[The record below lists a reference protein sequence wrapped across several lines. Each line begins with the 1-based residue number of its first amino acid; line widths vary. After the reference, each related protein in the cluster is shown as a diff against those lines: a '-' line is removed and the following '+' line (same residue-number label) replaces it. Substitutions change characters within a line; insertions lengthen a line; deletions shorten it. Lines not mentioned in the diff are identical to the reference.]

1 MLRNRLLKST
11 LPAILLLWL
20 ALAAHAQQQTLTPE
34 MVVSLKSASSVTIDP
49 TEKNIAYILRTPRG
63 AEEETGGAFT
73 ELFVMP
79 ASGGAA
85 KQFTFKPNGVS
96 SPQWS
101 PDGKWIYFTARRKE
115 LDEHN
120 EVYRIPVDGGEAEQ
134 VSKSSNGVR
143 QYLLS
148 PDGKWL
154 AYAMSDAQTA
164 SDKNAAKLGNDA
176 NTVDK
181 TFKHHRL
188 YVQAVGSSEAKA
200 ISGERSV
207 WDFDWSPD
215 ASQLVFQASATPRT
229 DDSYMFKQIFVVGRE
244 GGAAP
249 KTLTETKGKLGNLAW
264 SPDGKLIAFNAGVD
278 ETDPAAGSI
287 FVVPASGGAAK
298 NLSENYEGTVLWVDW
313 LDAAT
318 LVFTAT
324 ERSHT
329 ALNTM
334 PATGGAKKAII
345 ASGYAFANASTTA
358 DGKTFALAMNAFNH
372 TSEAFVGNFAT
383 KKVTRLTS
391 TNPELDQIKFSGAK
405 EISWKAKDGLEI
417 TGLLMLPLDYQTGK
431 KYPCIAQIHGG
442 PESAYVEGWTTN
454 YVTWSELLAA
464 AGYVVFSPNYRG
476 STGRGVAYAKA
487 DHKDLGG
494 KEFEDVLDGLDFLA
508 QQGYVDLERVGIG
521 GFSYGGYFS
530 AWAATRHTEHF
541 KAASMGAGIANWLSF
556 TGTSDIPKENS
567 MVHWNLDVYKN
578 MPLVWDRSPMAHVEK
593 SQTALLISH
602 GDKDDRVPLG
612 QGWEIYTAMKLLN
625 KTVEFD
631 IYPREAHG
639 FGERNH
645 QLFSIKRNLEWF
657 EKYVK
662 NAATRTS
669 LPN

>member
-1 MLRNRLLKST
+1 MPHSHAQRSRLFAVLMLLF
-11 LPAILLLWL
+11 L
-20 ALAAHAQQQTLTPE
+20 ASALAQQQVLTPE
-34 MVVSLKSASSVTIDP
+34 MVVSLKSIGAVAIDP
-49 TEKNIAYILRTPRG
+49 TGKNIAYILRTPRG
-63 AEEETGGAFT
+63 VEEETGGAFT

-79 ASGGAA
+79 ASGGGA

-101 PDGKWIYFTARRKE
+101 PDGEWIYFTAQRKE
-115 LDEHN
+115 MDEHN

-134 VSKSSNGVR
+134 VSKSSNSVR

-148 PDGKWL
+148 PNGKWL
-154 AYAMSDAQTA
+154 AYTMTEAQNEA
-164 SDKNAAKLGNDA
+164 DKKAAKLGSDI

-181 TFKHHRL
+181 NFKHHHL

-200 ISGERSV
+200 ISGEMSV

-229 DDSYMFKQIFVVGRE
+229 DDSYMFKKIYLVARE
-244 GGAAP
+244 GSSAP
-249 KTLTETKGKLGNLAW
+249 KVLTETKGKLGNMAW
-264 SPDGKLIAFNAGVD
+264 SPDGETIAFNAGVD
-278 ETDPAAGSI
+278 ENDPTNGSI
-287 FVVPASGGAAK
+287 FVVPTTGGAAK
-298 NLSENYEGTVLWVDW
+298 NLSEKYEGTVLWVDW

-318 LVFTAT
+318 LIFSAT

-329 ALNTM
+329 ALNMM
-334 PATGGAKKAII
+334 PANGGARKAII
-345 ASGYAFANASTTA
+345 SSGYAFGTASTTA

-372 TSEAFVGNFAT
+372 TSEAFVGNVAT
-383 KKVTRLTS
+383 KKVTRLTT

-464 AGYVVFSPNYRG
+464 QGYVVFSPNYRG

-508 QQGYVDLERVGIG
+508 KQGYVDLERVGMG

-530 AWAATRHTEHF
+530 ALAATRYTEHF
-541 KAASMGAGIANWLSF
+541 KAASMGAGVANWLSF
-556 TGTSDIPKENS
+556 TGTSDIPQENS

-602 GDKDDRVPLG
+602 GDKDDRVPIG
-612 QGWEIYTAMKLLN
+612 QGWEIYTAMKLLD

-645 QLFSIKRNLEWF
+645 QLFSLKRNLEWF

-662 NAATRTS
+662 NAATQA

>member
-1 MLRNRLLKST
+1 MSHNRLIKSI
-11 LPAILLLWL
+11 LPAILLLIL
-20 ALAAHAQQQTLTPE
+20 TLAAHAQQSTLTPE
-34 MVVSLKSASSVTIDP
+34 MVVALKSISSVTIDP
-49 TEKNIAYILRTPRG
+49 AGKNIAYILRTPRG
-63 AEEETGGAFT
+63 AEEETGGAFM
-73 ELFVMP
+73 ELFVIP
-79 ASGGAA
+79 ASGGNA

-115 LDEHN
+115 NDEHN
-120 EVYRIPVDGGEAEQ
+120 EVYRIAVDGGEAEQ
-134 VSKSSNGVR
+134 VSRSSNGVR

-148 PDGKWL
+148 PDGKWI
-154 AYAMSDAQTA
+154 AYAMSDAQNDA
-164 SDKNAAKLGNDA
+164 EKKAAKLGNDI

-188 YVQAVGSSEAKA
+188 YVQAVGGSEAKA
-200 ISGERSV
+200 LSDEMSV
-207 WDFDWSPD
+207 WDFEWSPD
-215 ASQLVFQASATPRT
+215 ASRLVFQASPTPAT
-229 DDSYMFKQIFVVGRE
+229 DDSYMFKKIYVAARE
-244 GGAAP
+244 GNAAP
-249 KTLTETKGKLGNLAW
+249 QILTETKGKLGNLAW
-264 SPDGKLIAFNAGVD
+264 SPDGKMIAFNAGVD

-313 LDAAT
+313 LDNAT
-318 LVFTAT
+318 LIFSAT

-329 ALNTM
+329 ALNTI
-334 PATGGAKKAII
+334 PASGGARKAII
-345 ASGYAFANASTTA
+345 SSGYAFANASTTA

-372 TSEAFVGNFAT
+372 TSEAFVGNIAT
-383 KKVTRLTS
+383 KKTTRLTIS
-391 TNPELDQIKFSGAK
+391 NPELDQIKFSGAK

-417 TGLLMLPLDYQTGK
+417 TGLLMLPHDYQAGK
-431 KYPCIAQIHGG
+431 KYPCIVQIHGG
-442 PESAYVEGWTTN
+442 PESAYVEGWTTS

-464 AGYVVFSPNYRG
+464 QGFVVFSPNYRG

-508 QQGYVDLERVGIG
+508 QQGMVDLERVGMG

-530 AWAATRHTEHF
+530 ALAATRYTEHF

-602 GDKDDRVPLG
+602 GDRDDRVPIG
-612 QGWEIYTAMKLLN
+612 QGWEIYTAMKLLG

-645 QLFSIKRNLEWF
+645 QLFSLKRNLEWF
-657 EKYVK
+657 EQYLK
-662 NAATRTS
+662 NAATRAA

>member
-1 MLRNRLLKST
+1 MSRNRLLKNV
-11 LPAILLLWL
+11 LPAILLLIL
-20 ALAAHAQQQTLTPE
+20 SFAAYAQQPSLTPE
-34 MVVSLKSASSVTIDP
+34 ITVALKSVASVTIDP
-49 TEKNIAYILRTPRG
+49 VGKNIAYILRTPRG

-73 ELFVMP
+73 ELFVIP
-79 ASGGAA
+79 ASGGNA

-101 PDGKWIYFTARRKE
+101 HDGKWIYFMSRRKE
-115 LDEHN
+115 MDEHN
-120 EVYRIPVDGGEAEQ
+120 EVYRIASDGGEAEQ

-164 SDKNAAKLGNDA
+164 ADKNATKLGNDV
-176 NTVDK
+176 NPVDK
-181 TFKHHRL
+181 NFKQHRL
-188 YVQAVGSSEAKA
+188 YVQAVGGSEAKA
-200 ISGERSV
+200 VSGERSV

-215 ASQLVFQASATPRT
+215 ASQLVFQASATPAT
-229 DDSYMFKQIFVVGRE
+229 DDSYMFKQIFVVRRD
-244 GGAAP
+244 GGAT
-249 KTLTETKGKLGNLAW
+249 KILTETKGKLGNLAW
-264 SPDGKLIAFNAGVD
+264 SPDGKMIAFNAGVD

-287 FVVPASGGAAK
+287 FVVATSGGAAK

-313 LDAAT
+313 LDGAT
-318 LVFTAT
+318 LIFSAT

-329 ALNTM
+329 ALNIM
-334 PATGGAKKAII
+334 PASGGARKALIS
-345 ASGYAFANASTTA
+345 SGYAFANASTTA
-358 DGKTFALAMNAFNH
+358 DGKIFALAMNAFNH
-372 TSEAFVGNFAT
+372 TSEAFVGNIAT
-383 KKVTRLTS
+383 KKTTRLTN
-391 TNPELDQIKFSGAK
+391 TNPELDQMKFSGSK

-417 TGLLMLPLDYQTGK
+417 TGLLMLPHDYQAGK
-431 KYPCIAQIHGG
+431 KYPCLVQIHGG
-442 PESAYVEGWTTN
+442 PESAYVEGWSTN
-454 YVTWSELLAA
+454 YITWGELLAA
-464 AGYVVFSPNYRG
+464 RGYVVFSPNYRG

-508 QQGYVDLERVGIG
+508 RQGIVDLERVGMG

-530 AWAATRHTEHF
+530 ALAATRYTEHF

-556 TGTSDIPKENS
+556 TGTSDIPQENS

-612 QGWEIYTAMKLLN
+612 QGWEIYTALKLLN

-662 NAATRTS
+662 NAATRAS
-669 LPN
+669 MPN

>member
-1 MLRNRLLKST
+1 MVRTRMIKNT
-11 LPAILLLWL
+11 LPALLLFF
-20 ALAAHAQQQTLTPE
+20 AFATKAQQQALTPE
-34 MVVSLKSASSVTIDP
+34 IVVSLKSIGSVTIDP
-49 TEKNIAYILRTPRG
+49 VGKNIAYILRTPRG
-63 AEEETGGAFT
+63 AEEETGGAFA
-73 ELFVMP
+73 ELFVIP
-79 ASGGAA
+79 AAGGAA
-85 KQFTFKPNGVS
+85 KQFTFKPTGVS
-96 SPQWS
+96 APQWS

-115 LDEHN
+115 KDEHN
-120 EVYRIPVDGGEAEQ
+120 EVYRIAVDGGEAEQ
-134 VSKSSNGVR
+134 ISKSSNGVR

-148 PDGKWL
+148 PDGKWI
-154 AYAMSDAQTA
+154 AYVMSDAQNETE
-164 SDKNAAKLGNDA
+164 KKAAKLGNDV

-181 TFKHHRL
+181 NFKQHRL
-188 YVQAVGSSEAKA
+188 YVQAVSGSESKA

-215 ASQLVFQASATPRT
+215 ASQLVFQASATPAT
-229 DDSYMFKQIFVVGRE
+229 DDSYMFKKIYLVARE
-244 GGAAP
+244 GNSASRV
-249 KTLTETKGKLGNLAW
+249 LTETQGKLGNLAW
-264 SPDGKLIAFNAGVD
+264 APDGKNLAFNAGVD

-287 FVVPASGGAAK
+287 FVVPASGGSAK

-318 LVFTAT
+318 LIFSAT

-334 PATGGAKKAII
+334 PAIGGARKALIS
-345 ASGYAFANASTTA
+345 SGYAFANASTTA
-358 DGKTFALAMNAFNH
+358 DGKTFALAMSAFNH
-372 TSEAFVGNFAT
+372 TSEAFVGNIAT
-383 KKVTRLTS
+383 KKTTRLTN
-391 TNPELDQIKFSGAK
+391 TNAELDQTKFSGAK

-417 TGLLMLPLDYQTGK
+417 TGLLMLPYDYQAGK
-431 KYPCIAQIHGG
+431 KYPCIVQIHGG

-464 AGYVVFSPNYRG
+464 RDYVVFSPYYRG

-494 KEFEDVLDGLDFLA
+494 KEFDDVLDGLDFLA
-508 QQGYVDLERVGIG
+508 KQGYVDLERVGIG

-530 AWAATRHTEHF
+530 AWAATRHSEHF

-612 QGWEIYTAMKLLN
+612 QGWEIYTAMKLLG

-662 NAATRTS
+662 NAATRAS

>member
-1 MLRNRLLKST
+1 MSRNRMFKSIFLT
-11 LPAILLLWL
+11 KLLLL
-20 ALAAHAQQQTLTPE
+20 FILAAHAQQSTLTPE
-34 MVVSLKSASSVTIDP
+34 MVVTLKSVSSVTIDP
-49 TEKNIAYILRTPRG
+49 AGKNLAYILRTPRG

-79 ASGGAA
+79 ALGGSA

-115 LDEHN
+115 MDEHN

-148 PDGKWL
+148 LDGKWI
-154 AYAMSDAQTA
+154 AYAMSDAQSA
-164 SDKNAAKLGNDA
+164 ADKNATKLGNDV

-181 TFKHHRL
+181 NFKHHRL
-188 YVQAVGSSEAKA
+188 YVQAVGGSEAKA
-200 ISGERSV
+200 VSGERSV

-215 ASQLVFQASATPRT
+215 GSQFVFQASATPAT
-229 DDSYMFKQIFVVGRE
+229 DDSYMFKQIYVVSRE
-244 GGAAP
+244 GGAP
-249 KTLTETKGKLGNLAW
+249 KILTETKGKLGNLAW
-264 SPDGKLIAFNAGVD
+264 SPDGKMITFNAGVD

-313 LDAAT
+313 LDATT
-318 LVFTAT
+318 LVFSAT

-334 PATGGAKKAII
+334 PASGGARKAII

-358 DGKTFALAMNAFNH
+358 DGKTFALAMSAFNH
-372 TSEAFVGNFAT
+372 TSEAFVGNIAT
-383 KKVTRLTS
+383 KKVTRLTN
-391 TNPELDQIKFSGAK
+391 TNPELDQMKFSGAK
-405 EISWKAKDGLEI
+405 ELSWKAKDGLEI
-417 TGLLMLPLDYQTGK
+417 TGLLMLPHDYQTGK
-431 KYPCIAQIHGG
+431 KYPCIVQIHGG
-442 PESAYVEGWTTN
+442 PESAYVEGWATN
-454 YVTWSELLAA
+454 YITWGELLAA
-464 AGYVVFSPNYRG
+464 RGYVVFSPNYRG

-508 QQGYVDLERVGIG
+508 KQGIVDLERVGMG

-530 AWAATRHTEHF
+530 ALAATRYTEHF

-602 GDKDDRVPLG
+602 GDKDDRVPIG
-612 QGWEIYTAMKLLN
+612 QGWEIYTAMKLLD

-631 IYPREAHG
+631 LYPREAHG

-662 NAATRTS
+662 NAATRAA

>member
-1 MLRNRLLKST
+1 MVRTRMIKNT
-11 LPAILLLWL
+11 LPALLLFF
-20 ALAAHAQQQTLTPE
+20 AFATNAQQQALTPE
-34 MVVSLKSASSVTIDP
+34 IVVSLKSIGSVTIDP
-49 TEKNIAYILRTPRG
+49 VGKNIAYILRTPRG
-63 AEEETGGAFT
+63 AEEETGGAFA
-73 ELFVMP
+73 ELFVIP
-79 ASGGAA
+79 AAGGAA
-85 KQFTFKPNGVS
+85 KQFTFKPTGVS
-96 SPQWS
+96 APQWS

-115 LDEHN
+115 KDEHN
-120 EVYRIPVDGGEAEQ
+120 EVYRIAVDGGEAEQ
-134 VSKSSNGVR
+134 ISKSSNGVR

-148 PDGKWL
+148 PDGKWI
-154 AYAMSDAQTA
+154 AYVMSDAQNETE
-164 SDKNAAKLGNDA
+164 KKAAKLGNDV

-181 TFKHHRL
+181 NFKQHRL
-188 YVQAVGSSEAKA
+188 YVQAVSGSESKA

-215 ASQLVFQASATPRT
+215 ASQLVFQASATPAT
-229 DDSYMFKQIFVVGRE
+229 DDSYMFKKIYLVARE
-244 GGAAP
+244 GNSASRV
-249 KTLTETKGKLGNLAW
+249 LTETQGKLGNLAW
-264 SPDGKLIAFNAGVD
+264 SPDGKNLAFNAGVD

-287 FVVPASGGAAK
+287 FVVPASGGSAK

-318 LVFTAT
+318 LIFSAT

-334 PATGGAKKAII
+334 PAIGGARKALIS
-345 ASGYAFANASTTA
+345 SGYAFANASTTA
-358 DGKTFALAMNAFNH
+358 DGKTFALAMSAFNH
-372 TSEAFVGNFAT
+372 TSEAFVGNIAT
-383 KKVTRLTS
+383 KKTTRLTN
-391 TNPELDQIKFSGAK
+391 TNAELDQTKFSGAK

-417 TGLLMLPLDYQTGK
+417 TGLLMLPYDYQAGK
-431 KYPCIAQIHGG
+431 KYPCLVQIHGG

-464 AGYVVFSPNYRG
+464 RGYVVFSPNYRG

-494 KEFEDVLDGLDFLA
+494 KEFDDVLDGLDFLA
-508 QQGYVDLERVGIG
+508 KQGYVDLERVGIG

-530 AWAATRHTEHF
+530 AWAATRHSEHF

-612 QGWEIYTAMKLLN
+612 QGWEIYTAMKLLG

-662 NAATRTS
+662 NAATRAS